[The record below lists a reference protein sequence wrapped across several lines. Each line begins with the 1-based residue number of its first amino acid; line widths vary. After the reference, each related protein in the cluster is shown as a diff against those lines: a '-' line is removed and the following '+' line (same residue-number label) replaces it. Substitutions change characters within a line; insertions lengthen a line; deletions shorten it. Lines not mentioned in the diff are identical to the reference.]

1 MKRKR
6 SSRGTCTISLLSATK
21 IFWITISVL
30 MVLNI
35 VAKYNLIFGFF
46 FSIIIRISIV
56 DKYWI
61 RSMREF
67 LFSLFDSWDEL
78 SYTMASVSS
87 VKRN

>member
-21 IFWITISVL
+21 IFRISVL

-35 VAKYNLIFGFF
+35 IAKYNLIFGFF